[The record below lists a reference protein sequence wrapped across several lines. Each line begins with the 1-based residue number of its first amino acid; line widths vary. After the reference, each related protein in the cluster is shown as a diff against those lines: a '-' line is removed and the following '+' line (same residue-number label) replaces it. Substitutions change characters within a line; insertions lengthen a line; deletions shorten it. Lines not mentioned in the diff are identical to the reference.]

1 MSDNNYEVT
10 IAKLKALLDDAHNL
24 AWQMLVVIVLLS
36 AWCTSLVYTNCKL
49 EDKYEMLAHELL
61 VIVNTHE

>member
-1 MSDNNYEVT
+1 MSDNNYEVI
-10 IAKLKALLDDAHNL
+10 IAKLEAQRDKLYYL
-24 AWQMLVVIVLLS
+24 AWQMLVAIVLLS
-36 AWCTSLVYTNCKL
+36 AWCISLAYTNCKL